1 MSIPKFRVQAYVEA
15 ANKRSGR
22 KSMECIIT
30 EPEINECCVL
40 GAICEAGRS
49 DMIQYKELGRIRSCE
64 PH

>member
-1 MSIPKFRVQAYVEA
+1 
-15 ANKRSGR
+15 
-22 KSMECIIT
+22 MECIIT
-30 EPEINECCVL
+30 EPERNECCVL